1 MEKFAI
7 LQSGF
12 VTGDLDRIEKS
23 EDTSLDFRSLI
34 LNKAYY
40 KDDSKYFYYPIVNN
54 LYKQYNE
61 NNNLLSNFNF
71 KENIIKVAYQIFGN
85 ISFLQWLELQKN
97 YALVTNLHK
106 TFINETLQYIYLD
119 KDRYT
124 SVSQWINLL
133 NVPINKNDV
142 NLLSCISEERQSNGS
157 IIYFYINNLNDKYDI
172 TYQINKDFT
181 NTLSQWLAKT
191 DGYLDL
197 LFTMY
202 AIFGDKVSIKII

>member
-172 TYQINKDFT
+172 SYSLNNNFT
-181 NTLSQWLAKT
+181 HTLSLWLSKS

>member
-12 VTGDLDRIEKS
+12 VTRDLDRIEKS
-23 EDTSLDFRSLI
+23 EDTSIDFRSLI

-71 KENIIKVAYQIFGN
+71 KENIIKVAYQVFGN
-85 ISFLQWLELQKN
+85 ISFLEWLELQKK
-97 YALVTNLHK
+97 YALVTSIHK
-106 TFINETLQYIYLD
+106 SFISETLQYLYLG

-133 NVPINKNDV
+133 NVPVNKSDV
-142 NLLSCISEERQSNGS
+142 DILSCLSEERQSNGS
-157 IIYFYINNLNDKYDI
+157 LLYFYTTNLNEKYDI
-172 TYQINKDFT
+172 TYQVNKDFT